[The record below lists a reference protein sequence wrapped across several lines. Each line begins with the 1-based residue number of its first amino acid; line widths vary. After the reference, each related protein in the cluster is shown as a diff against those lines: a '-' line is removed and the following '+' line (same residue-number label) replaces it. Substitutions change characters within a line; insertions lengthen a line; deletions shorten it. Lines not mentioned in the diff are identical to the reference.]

1 LWIKEKMATSGHP
14 SIVAA
19 TCQSAATEQ
28 PNAAFGAPSI
38 LNSVLPYTSLTGRGV
53 NTGVES
59 ASFDSYVQQR
69 AGPLT
74 RLAYLLTNDHH
85 LAQDLT
91 QETLARL
98 HRHWAKVSAFD
109 DPDAYVRRIM
119 VNQLTSW
126 RRRRSWSERTSA
138 DIDPHGIAEDPAVAG
153 VERDAMWELLK
164 ALSPHQRAVI
174 VLRFYEDLDDP
185 TIASLLDC
193 SPATVRSHA
202 SKALARLRSAANRTD
217 LARGGSRG

>member
-1 LWIKEKMATSGHP
+1 VELATF
-14 SIVAA
+14 
-19 TCQSAATEQ
+19 E
-28 PNAAFGAPSI
+28 
-38 LNSVLPYTSLTGRGV
+38 
-53 NTGVES
+53 
-59 ASFDSYVQQR
+59 SYVEQR
-69 AGPLT
+69 GASLT
-74 RLAYLLTNDHH
+74 RLAYLLVHDHH

-126 RRRRSWSERTSA
+126 RRRRSWSERTA
-138 DIDPHGIAEDPAVAG
+138 PGVERDDATEDPATAG

-164 ALSPHQRAVI
+164 TLSPQQRAVI
-174 VLRFYEDLDDP
+174 VLRFYEDLDDA

-202 SKALARLRSAANRTD
+202 SKALARLRSASDRTD